1 MTTTTNERP
10 ISPGKGLAVALDY
23 AGVSHRRAAAVLVAL
38 ALICFL
44 PGFFQVPPIDRDEAR
59 FAQATKQMLE
69 SGDYVD
75 IRFQDEVRYKKPVGI
90 YWLQAVVVNTAEAL
104 GQQQARTTIWL
115 YRLPSL
121 AGAVGA
127 VLLTYWTALAFI
139 SRRGAVLAA
148 MMMASSILLGVEA
161 RLAKTDAM
169 LLLTVLAA
177 MGAMARVYLRERRS
191 PGEATDWQMPVIF
204 WTALAAGVLLK
215 GPLIVMFVGL
225 AAATLAIADRSARW
239 LLALKPLP
247 GLAWLLLLVLPWFV
261 AIVSRAGD
269 SFFVASIGQDM
280 LAKVGGSQ
288 EAHGAP
294 PGYYFVLFWLT
305 FWPGATLAAMATPM
319 VWKSRREP
327 GAQFLLAWLVPSW
340 IVFEAVVT
348 KLPHYVLPLYPAIA
362 ILIAGVLERGLL
374 TDSGRL
380 KRGTVWWFTLPMLIA
395 IGGIVVLIVFARQL
409 GLLAWPFAAAAV
421 IFGLFAWR
429 LYEVDG
435 AEKSMLRA
443 IAAAICVAFAVYG
456 VIFPALTTL
465 FPSATLAA
473 VLRDSGCE
481 RPLAA
486 AVGYQEPSLVFLLG
500 TATQLTDGARAADY
514 LRQGPCRFALL
525 DARNERSFAQ
535 RAEAIGLR
543 YAQGP
548 RVEAINISTGRQLTI
563 AVYRSEGEP

>member
-1 MTTTTNERP
+1 MATTTNERP
-10 ISPGKGLAVALDY
+10 ISSGKGLAVVLDY
-23 AGVSHRRAAAVLVAL
+23 AGASHRRAAAVLVAL

-44 PGFFQVPPIDRDEAR
+44 PGVFQIPPIDRDEAR
-59 FAQATKQMLE
+59 FAQATKQMVE
-69 SGDYVD
+69 SGNYID

-90 YWLQAVVVNTAEAL
+90 YWLQAAAVNTAEAF
-104 GQQQARTTIWL
+104 GVAQARTRVWL

-127 VLLTYWTALAFI
+127 VLLSYWTALAFI
-139 SRRGAVLAA
+139 SRRGAMLAA

-191 PGEATDWQMPVIF
+191 SGEAIGWLLPGIF
-204 WTALAAGVLLK
+204 WTALAAGVLIK

-239 LLALKPLP
+239 LLTLKPLP
-247 GLAWLLLLVLPWFV
+247 GLIWLLLLVLPWFA
-261 AIVSRAGD
+261 AILSRAGD
-269 SFFVASIGQDM
+269 GYFAESIGQDM
-280 LAKVGGSQ
+280 LAKVWSGQ
-288 EAHGAP
+288 ESHGAP
-294 PGYYFVLFWLT
+294 PGYYFVLFWVT
-305 FWPGATLAAMATPM
+305 FWPGATLAAMAAPM
-319 VWKSRREP
+319 VWKARREP
-327 GAQFLLAWLVPSW
+327 GAQFLLAWLIPSW

-348 KLPHYVLPLYPAIA
+348 KLPHYVLPLYPAVA

-374 TDSGRL
+374 ADSKLL
-380 KRGTVWWFTLPMLIA
+380 KRGTIWWFALPMLIA
-395 IGGIVVLIVFARQL
+395 IGGIVVLIAIARQL
-409 GLLAWPFAAAAV
+409 GLLAWPFAAAGV

-443 IAAAICVAFAVYG
+443 IVASICMTFAVYG
-456 VIFPALTTL
+456 VIFPALTML

-473 VLRDSGCE
+473 VLRNSGCE

-525 DARNERSFAQ
+525 DTRTERSFAQ

-548 RVEAINISTGRQLTI
+548 RIEAINISTGRELTI